1 MLKITEPEFLL
12 MKQYIEDHC
21 GIHLQEGKEYLIES
35 RLSDLVIET
44 GSNSFQEFHLKTR
57 TDSTGRLKERIIDAM
72 TTNETYW
79 FRDDSAW
86 EYIREKA
93 VPNILDIAK
102 NSGKA
107 RIWSSAASTGQE
119 AYSLLMLLD
128 EAAKQKG
135 NPSLLDKI
143 EIIGTDISSQ
153 ALLLAQAG
161 RYSSIAMGRGLPK
174 EKTKNYFTQ
183 QGTIWILDQSFK
195 KRVTFKKFNLQDDFM
210 PLGLFDLILCRN
222 VIIYF
227 SDKFKKSLF
236 SKLARVLKPKGVLI
250 LGASETLRGF
260 SDDFDIQYYKNAV
273 LNIKK

>member
-102 NSGKA
+102 TAGKA

-183 QGTIWILDQSFK
+183 QGTIWILDQNFK